1 MEKELLQKNILN
13 GTFLG
18 NCFVSKK
25 LEEKYAHY
33 LGDEFNKEIVLNYK
47 QTTAMRYINHSYEPN
62 LKLQKKN

>member
-1 MEKELLQKNILN
+1 MFQ
-13 GTFLG
+13 
-18 NCFVSKK
+18 KK

-62 LKLQKKN
+62 LKLQKKKLNKDFFYAYYCKDIN